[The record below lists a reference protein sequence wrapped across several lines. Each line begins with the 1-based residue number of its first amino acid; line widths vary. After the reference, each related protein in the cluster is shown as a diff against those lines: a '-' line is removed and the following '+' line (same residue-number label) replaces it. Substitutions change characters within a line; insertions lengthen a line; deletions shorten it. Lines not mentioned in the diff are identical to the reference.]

1 MTSFE
6 QLFFQSSP
14 LQNNNKSPS
23 QHHFWKCIT
32 KGNDQFSPYKNIP
45 CTHNMQITRNVC
57 HLTKTAINFFP
68 LINKIPCTHDMKDHL
83 ETLVFDKFLD
93 AVHNK
98 EAAIAI
104 NVNQVS
110 CV

>member
-1 MTSFE
+1 
-6 QLFFQSSP
+6 
-14 LQNNNKSPS
+14 
-23 QHHFWKCIT
+23 
-32 KGNDQFSPYKNIP
+32 
-45 CTHNMQITRNVC
+45 MQITRNVC

-98 EAAIAI
+98 EAAITI